1 MLVGRQKYVNE
12 VSKNRF
18 SFICRVI
25 IMAFSSLAI
34 VGTAFMNDLKN
45 KRNRMKS
52 SFLPTLKDDKKLKA
66 RLKSTVAE
74 KFWECFSVTNNGS
87 FIMSTKLSKNSIQPI
102 HGIRALGAL
111 WIFAGHVYY
120 YAFGPTDNI
129 QLIFAYASSWL
140 LQPLFAAAIS
150 VDSFYVMRWT
160 INRSIKSWEKITLWI
175 ISSGFLLSY
184 AFYEKQ
190 KKRPSKQLTI
200 DVIKG
205 ILYRYIRIAP
215 CFMIV
220 SKTAVCARAE

>member
-1 MLVGRQKYVNE
+1 M
-12 VSKNRF
+12 
-18 SFICRVI
+18 I
-25 IMAFSSLAI
+25 IVTFSSLSI
-34 VGTAFMNDLKN
+34 IGTFFTNDLKK
-45 KRNRMKS
+45 KRNRLNS
-52 SFLPTLKDDKKLKA
+52 SYLPTLKHDEKMLKA
-66 RLKSTVAE
+66 RLKENVFE
-74 KFWECFSVTNNGS
+74 KFWECFSLRSNGN

-129 QLIFAYASSWL
+129 QLIFAYADSWL

-150 VDSFYVMRWT
+150 VDSFYVM
-160 INRSIKSWEKITLWI
+160 
-175 ISSGFLLSY
+175 SGFLLSY

-190 KKRPSKQLTI
+190 KKKPSMKLTI
-200 DVIKG
+200 DVVKG

-220 SKTAVCARAE
+220 SNSS